1 MDKQLMKNTLAAAIV
16 LALGATSASAIAA
29 DTRINGFASVV
40 AGVTTDEDA
49 SMFGYNDNISFK
61 PESLFA
67 LQISSDLGDGL
78 SATAQIMSRGSNDYA
93 AEFEWAYLSYDI
105 NDSTQINA
113 GKLRIPF
120 YRYSDFLDVGYA
132 YAWARPP
139 QAVYSLVFSTFD
151 GLSLVN
157 NHTIGDWDS
166 TIQGFYGSY
175 DGSVDLV
182 SDEDPATL
190 NNMMGINWTVT
201 YDWFTARAIYAQ
213 AETSISFENNEDP
226 ERLLNN
232 GIALVGSIY
241 PQVASDLNVD
251 EDIGSFIGLGFA
263 VDYNNLL
270 VEAEF
275 TTVDVEDS
283 IVAKQEQYYVSVGY
297 RFDDFTVYAI
307 TEHGED
313 TNEGDYD
320 YSSDLPESLAI
331 TADYTVYPRTA
342 YQTLISS
349 QEETIDTFTVGTRY
363 NFHPSAALKFDIT
376 STKINDA
383 DAINVL
389 SVGVD
394 LVF

>member
-1 MDKQLMKNTLAAAIV
+1 MKNTLAAAIV
-16 LALGATSASAIAA
+16 LALSATSSLAQAA

-40 AGVTTDEDA
+40 AGLTNDEDT

-67 LQISSDLGDGL
+67 LQIASDLGDGL

-93 AEFEWAYLSYDI
+93 AEFEWAYLSYEI
-105 NDSTQINA
+105 SDSTQINA

-132 YAWARPP
+132 YTWARPP

-151 GLSLVN
+151 GLSIVN
-157 NHTIGDWDS
+157 NHTLGNWDS
-166 TIQGFYGSY
+166 SIQVIYGSY

-190 NNMMGINWTVT
+190 NNIMGINWTLT

-226 ERLLNN
+226 DRLLNN
-232 GIALVGSIY
+232 GIALVGNIY

-251 EDIGSFIGLGFA
+251 DDIGSFIGLGFA

-270 VEAEF
+270 IEAEF
-275 TTVDVEDS
+275 TTVDVENS

-297 RFDDFTVYAI
+297 RIYDFTIYAI

-320 YSSDLPESLAI
+320 YSSVLPVSLDI
-331 TADYTVYPRTA
+331 TGYGTVYPQGT
-342 YQTLISS
+342 YQALIAS
-349 QEETIDTFTVGTRY
+349 QEETIDTATIGARY
-363 NFHPSAALKFDIT
+363 NFHPSAALKLDIT

>member
-1 MDKQLMKNTLAAAIV
+1 MKNTLAAAIV
-16 LALGATSASAIAA
+16 LALGATSSLAQAA

-40 AGVTTDEDA
+40 AGVTTDEDT

-67 LQISSDLGDGL
+67 LQIASDLGDGL

-93 AEFEWAYLSYDI
+93 AEFEWAYLSYEI
-105 NDSTQINA
+105 SDSTQINA

-132 YAWARPP
+132 YPWARPP

-151 GLSLVN
+151 GLSIVN
-157 NHTIGDWDS
+157 NHTLGNWDS
-166 TIQGFYGSY
+166 SIQVIYGSY

-190 NNMMGINWTVT
+190 NNMMGINWTLT

-226 ERLLNN
+226 DRLLNN
-232 GIALVGSIY
+232 GIDLVGNIF

-270 VEAEF
+270 IEAEF

-297 RFDDFTVYAI
+297 RIGDFTIYAI

-320 YSSDLPESLAI
+320 HSSVMPVSLDI
-331 TADYTVYPRTA
+331 PNYGTVYPQAT
-342 YQTLISS
+342 YQTLIAS
-349 QEETIDTFTVGTRY
+349 QEETIDTATIGTRY
-363 NFHPSAALKFDIT
+363 NFHPSAALKLDIT

-383 DAINVL
+383 DATNVL

>member
-1 MDKQLMKNTLAAAIV
+1 MKNTLAAAIV

>member
-1 MDKQLMKNTLAAAIV
+1 MKNTLAAAIV
-16 LALGATSASAIAA
+16 LALGATSSLAQAA

-40 AGVTTDEDA
+40 AGVTTDEDT

-67 LQISSDLGDGL
+67 LQIASDLGDGL

-93 AEFEWAYLSYDI
+93 AEFEWAYLSYEI
-105 NDSTQINA
+105 SDSTQINA

-132 YAWARPP
+132 YTWARPP

-151 GLSLVN
+151 GLSIVN
-157 NHTIGDWDS
+157 NHTLGNWDS
-166 TIQGFYGSY
+166 SIQVIYGSY

-190 NNMMGINWTVT
+190 NNMMGINWTLT

-226 ERLLNN
+226 DRLLNN
-232 GIALVGSIY
+232 GIDLVGNIF

-270 VEAEF
+270 IEAEF

-297 RFDDFTVYAI
+297 RIGDFTIYAI

-320 YSSDLPESLAI
+320 HSSVMPVSLDI
-331 TADYTVYPRTA
+331 PNYGTVYPQAT
-342 YQTLISS
+342 YQTLIAS
-349 QEETIDTFTVGTRY
+349 QEETIDTATIGTRY
-363 NFHPSAALKFDIT
+363 NFHPSAALKLDIT

-383 DAINVL
+383 DATNVL

>member
-1 MDKQLMKNTLAAAIV
+1 MKNTLAAAIV
-16 LALGATSASAIAA
+16 LALSATSSLAQAA

-40 AGVTTDEDA
+40 AGLTNDEDT

-67 LQISSDLGDGL
+67 LQIASDLGDGL

-93 AEFEWAYLSYDI
+93 AEFEWAYLSYEI
-105 NDSTQINA
+105 SDSTQINA

-132 YAWARPP
+132 YTWARPP

-151 GLSLVN
+151 GLSIVN
-157 NHTIGDWDS
+157 NHTLGNWDS
-166 TIQGFYGSY
+166 SIQVIYGSY

-190 NNMMGINWTVT
+190 NNIMGINWTLT

-226 ERLLNN
+226 DRLLNN
-232 GIALVGSIY
+232 GIALVGNIY

-251 EDIGSFIGLGFA
+251 DDIGSFIGLGFA

-270 VEAEF
+270 IEAEF
-275 TTVDVEDS
+275 TTVDVENS

-297 RFDDFTVYAI
+297 RIYDFTIYAI

-320 YSSDLPESLAI
+320 YSSVLPVSLDI
-331 TADYTVYPRTA
+331 TDYGTVYPQGT
-342 YQTLISS
+342 YQALLLS
-349 QEETIDTFTVGTRY
+349 QEETIDTATIGARY
-363 NFHPSAALKFDIT
+363 NFHPSAALKLDIT